1 MTRWILERDADV
13 TLWMSD
19 RVRMWISCGCAKS
32 ALANSLDVPPNL
44 LSTQTLGQFYLRN
57 QAGLSIS
64 AEINDIYVRRNSR
77 LFNSKQSS
85 LQRLP
90 CPRSVSMP
98 SPPSSN
104 LCSSSRAPHPTGCRA
119 EHHLHA
125 GVEGFLARVTRPGV
139 PDCVTAETVSLLRPC
154 ACSTPLSPALSTRSS
169 VHPTLDP
176 ARALSVPFSA
186 RTRLRLR
193 HEVACVRSLVP
204 SSSRRSPQAHAR
216 RLLSSLKS
224 LCR

>member
-64 AEINDIYVRRNSR
+64 AEINDVYVRRNSR

-125 GVEGFLARVTRPGV
+125 GVEGFLARVTRLGV
-139 PDCVTAETVSLLRPC
+139 PDRVAAETVSPPRPC
-154 ACSTPLSPALSTRSS
+154 HRR
-169 VHPTLDP
+169 D
-176 ARALSVPFSA
+176 
-186 RTRLRLR
+186 
-193 HEVACVRSLVP
+193 LV
-204 SSSRRSPQAHAR
+204 HAR
-216 RLLSSLKS
+216 RHYCPPSRRARVSIPPSIPPAHSRSPSVHAPAFACDTKSRAYVPSFRRAHADPLKPTPTAY
-224 LCR
+224 

>member
-1 MTRWILERDADV
+1 
-13 TLWMSD
+13 
-19 RVRMWISCGCAKS
+19 MWISCGCAKS

-64 AEINDIYVRRNSR
+64 AEIDSVYVRRNSR

-85 LQRLP
+85 LQCLP
-90 CPRSVSMP
+90 CPRSVLMP

-119 EHHLHA
+119 KHHLHA

-139 PDCVTAETVSLLRPC
+139 PDHVTAEIVSPLRPC
-154 ACSTPLSPALSTRSS
+154 ACSAPLLPALSMRSS

-176 ARALSVPFSA
+176 SRALSAPFST

-193 HEVACVRSLVP
+193 HKVACIRSVVP
-204 SSSRRSPQAHAR
+204 SSSCRSPQAHAH
-216 RLLSSLKS
+216 RLLTSLKP
-224 LCR
+224 LCC